1 MSVSWTAPRGQ
12 PGDWLA
18 VFRVGVNY
26 DDDWWGD
33 TNGATSGTLTL
44 TAPSLLRFPLR
55 SDAGDLPSGRPDH
68 EHLRAFGTG
77 PVNDVIRRSDAR
89 GHARSQFY

>member
-33 TNGATSGTLTL
+33 TEWRDVRHADAHCAEAAGA
-44 TAPSLLRFPLR
+44 LRDPL
-55 SDAGDLPSGRPDH
+55 
-68 EHLRAFGTG
+68 
-77 PVNDVIRRSDAR
+77 PV
-89 GHARSQFY
+89 